1 MSLLHANLSH
11 SEKILLVESPLIIS
25 CVLAEKNDNDL
36 LVHVSLTKPVDVS
49 EIEKRVLFF
58 YRYCD

>member
-25 CVLAEKNDNDL
+25 CVLAEKSDNDL

-49 EIEKRVLFF
+49 GIEKNFIF